1 MLIFSILSLLLS
13 NAVISRRDTS
23 ILYNR
28 VAILILI
35 IGSLLIYNNL
45 YTSFFF
51 NGISLYA
58 GLFYFENYTLVFTI
72 FINILSI
79 FILTLTSFY
88 PRFKSEFSD
97 KGKMLSLKRDS
108 LNQVGEQFR
117 IIEYPLIILFCL
129 A

>member
-13 NAVISRRDTS
+13 NAVINRRDAS

-28 VAILILI
+28 VAILILL

-45 YTSFFF
+45 YTTFFF

-58 GLFYFENYTLVFTI
+58 GLFYFENYTLVFTL
-72 FINILSI
+72 FINIVSI

-88 PRFKSEFSD
+88 PRHKLAFTEKRET
-97 KGKMLSLKRDS
+97 LSINR
-108 LNQVGEQFR
+108 
-117 IIEYPLIILFCL
+117 EYLSQIG
-129 A
+129 